1 MVFPNQVKR
10 LNDLGRNSE
19 QFLKHER
26 DLLSLVG
33 DFLDVSEDKFE
44 IFWNGQ
50 VCNEGD
56 GGVCCKK
63 NYELTNG
70 VVVKIKKDSF
80 APYHPDDQDH
90 HDDHQILII
99 IIKMMIIIQM
109 LMIICR

>member
-33 DFLDVSEDKFE
+33 DFLDVSEDEFE

-70 VVVKIKKDSF
+70 VVVKIKKIVL
-80 APYHPDDQDH
+80 H
-90 HDDHQILII
+90 LII
-99 IIKMMIIIQM
+99 QTTKITMMIIKS
-109 LMIICR
+109 LSSSSSRLR

>member
-1 MVFPNQVKR
+1 MVFPDQVKR
-10 LNDLGRNSE
+10 LNDLDRNSE

-26 DLLSLVG
+26 DLLSLVS
-33 DFLDVSEDKFE
+33 DFLDVSEKE

-50 VCNEGD
+50 VCNKED

-99 IIKMMIIIQM
+99 IIQM